1 MTNCEKC
8 GNPLQPG
15 LTTCPICGTTAKSID
30 APDVAM
36 TQPGVESL
44 GEAPVANAVPQAQ
57 PAAPVIEPGPI
68 AAPAPTPVTAP
79 APVPAPAQTV
89 APAPVPAP
97 VPVQPEIPV
106 AQPAPVMET
115 IPVQPAPVV
124 VEPAPVPVAPAP
136 IMEAPAP
143 VPAPAPMPAAPA
155 APVIDPLPAQGFS
168 GAEAAPVA
176 PAPVPVAENPIPVP
190 AVTNPIPAPAPAV
203 APAPVTP
210 AVAEEDKKNKKKNKK
225 GNAGLVIIVAIVALG
240 LGLGAGYLLSPSLK
254 AAPVPP
260 PVEEV
265 STAQPVSLNGFS
277 FSVEEGWQY
286 SQTGDKVLVTK
297 DDESVF
303 VRMAVYEGIFE
314 NMNTTS
320 IELSL
325 ATKEGYSDV
334 EVEKTTIGERDAI
347 VVSAVNGESSVQYY
361 YFAHTTEKVLSVTV
375 IYAKS
380 ADKKTY
386 EETVKKIVE
395 GTTYNDDAINAIE
408 AISPYSSLFSDSKSV
423 YDSSFND
430 QKTNTEEQTGEQPL
444 ETPATNE
451 TTEPTPE
458 TVS

>member
-30 APDVAM
+30 APNVAM
-36 TQPGVESL
+36 MQPGVESL

-57 PAAPVIEPGPI
+57 PVAPVIEPGPI
-68 AAPAPTPVTAP
+68 AAPAPTSVPAP
-79 APVPAPAQTV
+79 APVPQ
-89 APAPVPAP
+89 
-97 VPVQPEIPV
+97 
-106 AQPAPVMET
+106 AQPV
-115 IPVQPAPVV
+115 
-124 VEPAPVPVAPAP
+124 
-136 IMEAPAP
+136 APAP
-143 VPAPAPMPAAPA
+143 VPAPAPVQPEVPAAPAPAIMPAAPA

-168 GAEAAPVA
+168 GAGSAPVA
-176 PAPVPVAENPIPVP
+176 PAPIPVAETPIPAP
-190 AVTNPIPAPAPAV
+190 TVTNPIPAPAPAV
-203 APAPVTP
+203 APAPVAQP
-210 AVAEEDKKNKKKNKK
+210 AEEDKKGKKKNKK

-254 AAPVPP
+254 AATVAP

-265 STAQPVSLNGFS
+265 STAQPVSLNGYS
-277 FSVEEGWQY
+277 FSVEEGWVY

-303 VRMAVYEGIFE
+303 IRMAVYDGIFE

-325 ATKEGYSDV
+325 ATKEGYSDI
-334 EVEKTTIGERDAI
+334 EVEKTKLGDREAI
-347 VVSAVNGESSVQYY
+347 IVSAVNGESSVQYY
-361 YFAHTTEKVLSVTV
+361 YFAHSTEKVLSMTV
-375 IYAKS
+375 IYARS

-395 GTTYNDDAINAIE
+395 GTTYNDDALNAIE
-408 AISPYSSLFSDSKSV
+408 AISPYSSLFGDGKSV

-430 QKTNTEEQTGEQPL
+430 QKTSAEEQDTGEQL

-451 TTEPTPE
+451 ATELTPE

>member
-36 TQPGVESL
+36 MQPGVESL

-68 AAPAPTPVTAP
+68 AAPAPTAVPAP
-79 APVPAPAQTV
+79 APVPAPAQPV

-97 VPVQPEIPV
+97 APVQPEVPV
-106 AQPAPVMET
+106 AQPAPAV
-115 IPVQPAPVV
+115 PAAPVAP
-124 VEPAPVPVAPAP
+124 EPAPVAPAP

-176 PAPVPVAENPIPVP
+176 PAPIPVAETPIPAP
-190 AVTNPIPAPAPAV
+190 AVTNPIPAPAQPV
-203 APAPVTP
+203 APAPVAP
-210 AVAEEDKKNKKKNKK
+210 AAEEDKKGKKKNKK

-254 AAPVPP
+254 AAPVAP

-265 STAQPVSLNGFS
+265 STAQPVSLNGYS
-277 FSVEEGWQY
+277 FSVEEGWVY

-334 EVEKTTIGERDAI
+334 EVEKTTLGDREAI
-347 VVSAVNGESSVQYY
+347 IVSAVNGESSVQYY
-361 YFAHTTEKVLSVTV
+361 YFAHSTEKVLSITV

-380 ADKKTY
+380 EDKKTY

-395 GTTYNDDAINAIE
+395 GTTYNDDALNAIE
-408 AISPYSSLFSDSKSV
+408 AISPYSSLFGDSKSV

-430 QKTNTEEQTGEQPL
+430 QKTSTEEQASGEQL

-451 TTEPTPE
+451 TTEQTPE

>member
-30 APDVAM
+30 APNVAM
-36 TQPGVESL
+36 MQPGVESL

-57 PAAPVIEPGPI
+57 PVAPVIEPGPI
-68 AAPAPTPVTAP
+68 AAPAPTPVPAP
-79 APVPAPAQTV
+79 APVPQ
-89 APAPVPAP
+89 
-97 VPVQPEIPV
+97 
-106 AQPAPVMET
+106 AQPV
-115 IPVQPAPVV
+115 
-124 VEPAPVPVAPAP
+124 
-136 IMEAPAP
+136 APAP
-143 VPAPAPMPAAPA
+143 VPAPAPVQPEVPATQPAPAVPATPAPAVAPAPA

-176 PAPVPVAENPIPVP
+176 PAPIPVAETPIPAP

-203 APAPVTP
+203 APAPVAKP
-210 AVAEEDKKNKKKNKK
+210 AEEDKKGKKKNKK

-240 LGLGAGYLLSPSLK
+240 LGLGTGYLLSPSLK
-254 AAPVPP
+254 AAPVAP

-265 STAQPVSLNGFS
+265 STAQPVSLNGYS
-277 FSVEEGWQY
+277 FSVEEGWVY

-303 VRMAVYEGIFE
+303 IRMAVYDGIFE

-325 ATKEGYSDV
+325 ATKEGYSDI
-334 EVEKTTIGERDAI
+334 EVEKTKLGDREAI
-347 VVSAVNGESSVQYY
+347 IVSAVNGESSVQYY
-361 YFAHTTEKVLSVTV
+361 YFAHSTEKVLSMTV

-395 GTTYNDDAINAIE
+395 GTTYNDDALNAIE
-408 AISPYSSLFSDSKSV
+408 AISPYSSLFGDGKSV

-430 QKTNTEEQTGEQPL
+430 QKTSAEEQDTGEQL

-451 TTEPTPE
+451 AIELTPE